1 MQVIFEH
8 YKTTQETGDA
18 IYKTEKLF
26 ILNGISNQILV
37 RIHGITIMKQETQ
50 SFHEDEFAICCFRP

>member
-26 ILNGISNQILV
+26 ILNGIFNQILV
-37 RIHGITIMKQETQ
+37 RIHGI
-50 SFHEDEFAICCFRP
+50 

>member
-50 SFHEDEFAICCFRP
+50 SFQEDEFAI